1 MGITCAVRGLSCFGL
16 GCLGDG
22 FIGQHFLFS
31 WTVILVLLCS
41 VQFSELELGFPR
53 SFLFY
58 SWYFCFPYV
67 FFRLRFFLIYGLVVN
82 LEPNSG
88 TCLFANRF
96 CCNLLMVT
104 ERIMLLVVL
113 SEFFYENALRVPR
126 R

>member
-53 SFLFY
+53 SFCFIAGIFVSPMCLFA
-58 SWYFCFPYV
+58 YV
-67 FFRLRFFLIYGLVVN
+67 FFLISGLVVN

-88 TCLFANRF
+88 TSLFANRF

>member
-1 MGITCAVRGLSCFGL
+1 MGMTCAVRGLSCFGL

-41 VQFSELELGFPR
+41 VQFSELELGFPC

-67 FFRLRFFLIYGLVVN
+67 FVRLRFFFDFWT
-82 LEPNSG
+82 S
-88 TCLFANRF
+88 CQ
-96 CCNLLMVT
+96 
-104 ERIMLLVVL
+104 
-113 SEFFYENALRVPR
+113 S
-126 R
+126 